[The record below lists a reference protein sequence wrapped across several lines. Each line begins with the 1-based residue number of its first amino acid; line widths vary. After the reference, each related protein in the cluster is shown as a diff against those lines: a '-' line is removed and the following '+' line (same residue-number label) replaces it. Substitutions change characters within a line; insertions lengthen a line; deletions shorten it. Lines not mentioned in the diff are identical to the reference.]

1 MRPTSAPHLQSDPS
15 DDRLTGLAHDLVA
28 LARKAGADY
37 ADVYAYRST
46 ALSTAIREGEQEFFE
61 REEDQGLG
69 LRVFV
74 GKSSACLSGSD
85 LRPAALA
92 DLAAKAVTMARYVPE
107 DPHAVLPEDFIAP
120 QDRPA
125 LRLTDPAGEPD
136 AAALSDL
143 ARAIEESGLSHAGI
157 TNTEGAEAEWS
168 RADVALV
175 SSNGFSGVYRKDY
188 ASASVSLIAGEGTGM
203 ERDYAYDLAV
213 AMSEMDKAE
222 DIGRRAAQRTLG
234 RLNPRKGKTGTFPV
248 LYDRR
253 VAASLLGH
261 FLGAINGARIVRGT
275 SFLND
280 FMNKKVFADGIHIHD
295 DAGLDSMPKSRPFD
309 SEGQAVAA
317 LPLVEDGI
325 LRHWI
330 LDLRSAAR
338 LSLPGNGH
346 ASRGLAAQPSPS
358 AANVW
363 LDNGAATPDELM
375 AELQDG
381 FYVTELLGSSISP
394 TSGDYSRGA
403 SGFWVE
409 GGKIAYPVSEL
420 TIAGNLKD
428 MYASMIPASDLRR
441 RFGLDSPSLLIPAMT
456 VASAAA

>member
-1 MRPTSAPHLQSDPS
+1 MHPTKAPHVQSDS
-15 DDRLTGLAHDLVA
+15 TEDRLTALAHDLVG

-69 LRVFV
+69 LRVFI

-92 DLAAKAVTMARYVPE
+92 ELAAKAVTMARYVPE
-107 DPHAVLPEDFIAP
+107 DPYAVLPESFIAP

-136 AAALSDL
+136 AAALGNL
-143 ARAIEESGLSHAGI
+143 ARAIEKAGLSHHGI

-175 SSNGFSGVYRKDY
+175 ASNGFSGLYRKDY

-203 ERDYAYDLAV
+203 ERDYAYDSATS
-213 AMSEMDKAE
+213 MSEMDKAE
-222 DIGRRAAQRTLG
+222 DIGARAAERTLK

-253 VAASLLGH
+253 VASSLLGH

-280 FMNKKVFADGIHIHD
+280 YMNKAVFSAGVQVHDNATLDG
-295 DAGLDSMPKSRPFD
+295 MPKSRPFD
-309 SEGQAVAA
+309 SEGQAVPT
-317 LPLVEDGI
+317 LQLIEDGV
-325 LRHWI
+325 LRHWT

-338 LSLPGNGH
+338 LSLPGNGR
-346 ASRGLAAQPSPS
+346 ASRGLASQPSPS

-363 LDNGAATPDELM
+363 MENGAASLDDLL
-375 AELQDG
+375 AEIKDG
-381 FYVTELLGSSISP
+381 FYVTELIGSSISP

-409 GGKIAYPVSEL
+409 NGKIAYPVSEL

-428 MYASMIPASDLRR
+428 MFAALIPATDLRR
-441 RFGLDSPSLLIPAMT
+441 RFGLDAPSIFLPAMT
-456 VASAAA
+456 VASAAE